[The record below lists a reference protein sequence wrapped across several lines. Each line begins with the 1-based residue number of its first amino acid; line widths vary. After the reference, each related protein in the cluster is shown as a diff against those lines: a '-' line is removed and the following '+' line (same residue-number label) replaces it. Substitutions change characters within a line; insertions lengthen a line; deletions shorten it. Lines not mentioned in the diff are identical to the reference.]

1 MAKDMLNQI
10 SSDSD
15 HELPAPKERV
25 EIVKAEAPNGGF
37 EADLHNEL
45 NKQNKHTTDIKNL
58 KN

>member
-15 HELPAPKERV
+15 EDKKPV
-25 EIVKAEAPNGGF
+25 EVVKAEAPNGGF

-45 NKQNKHTTDIKNL
+45 NKQNKHTTDIKSL

>member
-15 HELPAPKERV
+15 NEVPAPKRV

-45 NKQNKHTTDIKNL
+45 NKQNKQTTDIKNL